1 MVRFH
6 IVTIKT
12 LKDISTARRVI
23 PILAFTLGLPI
34 FIFFIL
40 SLPPNVGATLS
51 QRSLET
57 QFRVVKEFF
66 LLFSFIWISG
76 ISLVLITGTT
86 TAGFV
91 AKESSERTLSILISK
106 PIRRWE
112 ILLGKFIGFLI
123 VGIIIQAVALISA
136 AHLMCFLFR
145 VDAVVLEMLLSLAFF
160 TIPYAVFI
168 MMLFGTIGMALS
180 TIFDSPFKASMG
192 PVLLIILVYFGFFII
207 RSVASGMYEDY
218 QFYHLDLGY
227 HLGNVFIMFLTSSGI
242 TLPPSTQQ
250 IFGVFTGVYQLKGVV
265 DTDQGIASPSLPLTP
280 YYTPIMS
287 LALWLGISIGLLFAG
302 IFFLKKKEVH

>member
-12 LKDISTARRVI
+12 LREISTVRRVI
-23 PILAFTLGLPI
+23 PILGFTLGFPI
-34 FIFFIL
+34 LIFFIL
-40 SLPPNVGATLS
+40 SIPPNVGATLS

-76 ISLVLITGTT
+76 ISLALITGTT

-91 AKESSERTLSILISK
+91 AKESSERTLIILISK

-123 VGIIIQAVALISA
+123 VGIIIQVVALISA
-136 AHLMCFLFR
+136 AYSMPLLFSL
-145 VDAVVLEMLLSLAFF
+145 DAVVLEMLLSLALF

-180 TIFDSPFKASMG
+180 AIFNSPEKASTG
-192 PVLLIILVYFGFFII
+192 PFLLVILVYFGFFII
-207 RSVASGMYEDY
+207 RTVASGMYEDY

-227 HLGNVFIMFLTSSGI
+227 HLGNIFIMFLTSSGI

-250 IFGVFTGVYQLKGVV
+250 IFGIFTGVYKLTGVV
-265 DTDQGIASPSLPLTP
+265 DRDQGIASPSLPLTP
-280 YYTPIMS
+280 YYTPLMS
-287 LALWLGISIGLLFAG
+287 LAVWLAISIGLLFAG
-302 IFFLKKKEVH
+302 IFFLEKKEVH